1 MQNELKTYP
10 TNPEKDIEEHLVE
23 GTIHDFDYSYEEG
36 KKGYIVKW
44 SGNNMKEIP
53 DDERVKKNI
62 EFLM

>member
-1 MQNELKTYP
+1 MENTS
-10 TNPEKDIEEHLVE
+10 EEVC
-23 GTIHDFDYSYEEG
+23 TIIVNKYLYNSYEEG

-53 DDERVKKNI
+53 DDERMKRNI